1 MKEVAALC
9 RNYRLEWQKPATAKV
24 LGDELLLFF
33 ESQEDYVD
41 GEVTISPRIDYTPA
55 GKKHIELWF
64 SSSRG
69 EVVLQEVA
77 LQQQESDGLGTVIIW
92 KPLETRP
99 S

>member
-9 RNYRLEWQKPATAKV
+9 RNYRLEWQRPATAKV

-41 GEVTISPRIDYTPA
+41 GEVTISPRIDYTPT
-55 GKKHIELWF
+55 GKKHVELWF

-69 EVVLQEVA
+69 EVVA
-77 LQQQESDGLGTVIIW
+77 QESEFKLPEWKGLGNGG
-92 KPLETRP
+92 
-99 S
+99 